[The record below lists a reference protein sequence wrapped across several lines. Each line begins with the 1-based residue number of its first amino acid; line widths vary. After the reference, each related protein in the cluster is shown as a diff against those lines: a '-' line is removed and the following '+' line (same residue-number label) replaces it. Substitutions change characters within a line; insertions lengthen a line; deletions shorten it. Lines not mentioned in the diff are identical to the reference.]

1 MVELLS
7 PARDFISLNA
17 ALKNGADSVY
27 VGIEGCNM
35 RANASNF
42 TLETLKS
49 AVKECHDLDKK
60 IYVCTNTIM
69 KNKDINYLKEIL
81 PVIHSYNVDALI
93 ISDLGALKLAREE
106 GIETHMSIQA
116 NISNYESLNLLE
128 DLGVSRVVLSREL
141 SLPEIKEIKENTN
154 LEIETF
160 VHGAMCVA
168 VSGRCFLSSHL
179 YNKSANCG
187 ECLQPCRKEWKL
199 ALEDDNE
206 FGLVQ
211 TPHSSHILSPKDLCM
226 IKHIP
231 ELMGAGIDAFK
242 IEGRARPAD
251 YVAAVTKTY
260 REAID
265 SYEFGKWEFKEGWVN
280 DLKKVFNRGFDTG
293 FYFKNPHKTSKDNE
307 STYIKKDI
315 GVVVNYYK
323 NVSAAEIRL
332 FDDLKIGDE
341 IIIQG
346 NKTGSIRQKVESMQI
361 DGQSIYE
368 AQKGQNVGLMIKYQ
382 VRPNDIVYKLVLRN
396 NFHK

>member
-1 MVELLS
+1 M
-7 PARDFISLNA
+7 
-17 ALKNGADSVY
+17 
-27 VGIEGCNM
+27 
-35 RANASNF
+35 
-42 TLETLKS
+42 
-49 AVKECHDLDKK
+49 
-60 IYVCTNTIM
+60 
-69 KNKDINYLKEIL
+69 NYFKEIL
-81 PVIHSYNVDALI
+81 PVIHSYDVDALI
-93 ISDLGALKLAREE
+93 ISDLGALKLARDE

-116 NISNYESLNLLE
+116 NISNFESLNLLE
-128 DLGVSRVVLSREL
+128 ELGVSRVVLSREL

-199 ALEDDNE
+199 VSEDDDSFE
-206 FGLVQ
+206 LVQ
-211 TPHSSHILSPKDLCM
+211 NENESHILSPKDLCM

-231 ELMGAGIDAFK
+231 ELMEAGIDAFK
-242 IEGRARPAD
+242 LEGRARPAD
-251 YVAAVTKTY
+251 YVATVTRTY

-265 SYEFGKWEFKEGWVN
+265 SYESGNWKFDERWV
-280 DLKKVFNRGFDTG
+280 DELKKVFNRGFDTG

-315 GVVVNYYK
+315 GLVVNYYK

-332 FDDLKIGDE
+332 FHDLKTGDE

-346 NKTGSIRQKVESMQI
+346 NKTGSVTQRVESMQI
-361 DGQSIYE
+361 DGQNIKE
-368 AQKGQNVGLMIKYQ
+368 AQKGQNVGLMVKDQ
-382 VRPNDIVYKLVLRN
+382 VRPNDIVYKLILRQQN
-396 NFHK
+396 P